1 MSQLRK
7 DESDLLEEL
16 LEEEEERRRK
26 EARIRAAALE
36 RSEAEEEP
44 EEIVYTE
51 YRRQSKVL
59 PFLKALTVVIF
70 ILGFMAA
77 CLLKT
82 RSLYQEKADLVALR
96 DGLELQI
103 EEEKAKALDYK
114 VDKAYYRSDQYKEDM
129 ARNRF
134 RLIYPGEVMIS
145 LIE

>member
-26 EARIRAAALE
+26 EARERAAALE
-36 RSEAEEEP
+36 EAEEEP

-51 YRRQSKVL
+51 YRRHSRVL

-82 RSLYQEKADLVALR
+82 RSLYQEKADLIALR

-134 RLIYPGEVMIS
+134 RLIYPGEIMIS

>member
-16 LEEEEERRRK
+16 LEEEEERQRK
-26 EARIRAAALE
+26 EARERAAALE
-36 RSEAEEEP
+36 EAEEEP

-51 YRRQSKVL
+51 YRRQSRVL

-77 CLLKT
+77 CLFKT
-82 RSLYQEKADLVALR
+82 RSLYQEKADLIALR

-134 RLIYPGEVMIS
+134 RLIYPGEIMIS